1 MASAPQMINKR
12 IELSISPDDIGKF
25 IGQNAFALLR
35 FVINKAKSTYSD
47 DHADE
52 GKFQPPRV
60 SVVTP
65 SKDKVFADCTAHCQE
80 LLDLLETNLM
90 KHAAAVLTSKAT
102 KATKGA
108 EVVKTAKAKPGKP
121 KFCTLVFKSNMSGKQ
136 ISKYIGAGGKN
147 CKALAADLEEIVS
160 AGSKTKD
167 DNSFRVKISEPDI
180 YDSRPTPKRFFE
192 IKNGHTE
199 NDVFIFVTSK
209 FQGDRHDLFLKIKKR
224 MIESVKSLS
233 EYEDYYNPDALSF
246 DDVLGGGGGG
256 EAVDES
262 VTVSLDAFGRTVT
275 VAEEESEDESDD
287 DDDGGNSPGYVPG
300 SEAID
305 Q

>member
-1 MASAPQMINKR
+1 MINKR

-25 IGQNAFALLR
+25 IGKKAFALR
-35 FVINKAKSTYSD
+35 KFVINKAKSTYSD

-52 GKFQPPRV
+52 GEFQPPRV
-60 SVVTP
+60 SVVTAD
-65 SKDKVFADCTAHCQE
+65 DKVFADCTAHCQE

-90 KHAAAVLTSKAT
+90 KHAAAVLTSKD
-102 KATKGA
+102 TKGA
-108 EVVKTAKAKPGKP
+108 EVVKTLKASPTKP
-121 KFCTLVFKSNMSGKQ
+121 KICTLVFKSNMSGKQ
-136 ISKYIGAGGKN
+136 ISKFIGAGGKN

-160 AGSKTKD
+160 AESKTKD
-167 DNSFRVKISEPDI
+167 SYSFRVKISEPDI

-209 FQGDRHDLFLKIKKR
+209 FQDNPRDLFLKIKKR

-262 VTVSLDAFGRTVT
+262 VSVSLDAFGRTVT

-300 SEAID
+300 SEAIE

>member
-25 IGQNAFALLR
+25 IGKKAFALR
-35 FVINKAKSTYSD
+35 KFVINKAKSTYSD

-52 GKFQPPRV
+52 GEFQPPRV
-60 SVVTP
+60 SVVTAD
-65 SKDKVFADCTAHCQE
+65 DKVFADCTAHCQE

-90 KHAAAVLTSKAT
+90 KHASVQSKSKT
-102 KATKGA
+102 LKASP
-108 EVVKTAKAKPGKP
+108 AKPKI
-121 KFCTLVFKSNMSGKQ
+121 CTLVFKSNMSGKQ
-136 ISKYIGAGGKN
+136 ISKFIGAGGKN

-160 AGSKTKD
+160 AESKTKD
-167 DNSFRVKISEPDI
+167 GNSFRVKISEPDI
-180 YDSRPTPKRFFE
+180 YDQRPTPKRFFE

-209 FQGDRHDLFLKIKKR
+209 FQGNPRDLFLKIKKR

-256 EAVDES
+256 ETVDES
-262 VTVSLDAFGRTVT
+262 VSVSLDAFGRTVT

-287 DDDGGNSPGYVPG
+287 DDDDDGGNSPGYVPG
-300 SEAID
+300 SEVID

>member
-25 IGQNAFALLR
+25 IGKKAFALR
-35 FVINKAKSTYSD
+35 KFVINKAKSTYSD

-52 GKFQPPRV
+52 GEFQPPRV
-60 SVVTP
+60 SVVTVD
-65 SKDKVFADCTAHCQE
+65 DKVFADCTAHCQE

-136 ISKYIGAGGKN
+136 ISKFIGACGKN

-167 DNSFRVKISEPDI
+167 DNSFRIKIRESGI
-180 YDSRPTPKRFFE
+180 YDKRPTPRGFCE
-192 IKNGHTE
+192 IENGHTE

-209 FQGDRHDLFLKIKKR
+209 FQVKPCDVLARKIKKR

-256 EAVDES
+256 ETVDES
-262 VTVSLDAFGRTVT
+262 VSVSLDAFGRTVT
-275 VAEEESEDESDD
+275 VAEEESEEESDD
-287 DDDGGNSPGYVPG
+287 DDDGENSPGYVPG
-300 SEAID
+300 SEAIEE
-305 Q
+305 